1 MFFELKGRLN
11 VDADDLVEALGGLRL
26 LELGLV
32 GVQERLPD
40 LGMALGVDDLPV
52 DVVVLKLLRK
62 IVILLL
68 VTNFWEKKHF
78 AVCLQLQRKINILAE
93 NYADDWFNEQ
103 PVIYIK
109 VTVQKRLF
117 YNLGENKK
125 DLTTEHYKI
134 RSQERISLLEK

>member
-11 VDADDLVEALGGLRL
+11 VDADDLVEALGGFRL

-40 LGMALGVDDLPV
+40 LGVALGVDDLPV

-62 IVILLL
+62 IIIWLL

-78 AVCLQLQRKINILAE
+78 TLLIQITAKINILAE
-93 NYADDWFNEQ
+93 NYAD
-103 PVIYIK
+103 VI
-109 VTVQKRLF
+109 
-117 YNLGENKK
+117 G
-125 DLTTEHYKI
+125 
-134 RSQERISLLEK
+134 

>member
-40 LGMALGVDDLPV
+40 LGVALGVDDLPV
-52 DVVVLKLLRK
+52 DVVVLKLLR
-62 IVILLL
+62 IIIIWLL

-78 AVCLQLQRKINILAE
+78 
-93 NYADDWFNEQ
+93 
-103 PVIYIK
+103 
-109 VTVQKRLF
+109 T
-117 YNLGENKK
+117 
-125 DLTTEHYKI
+125 
-134 RSQERISLLEK
+134 LLIQITA